1 MERWFAYIIDE
12 LICHGSH
19 ASVQALEADIRA
31 WVDAWNDDPKPF
43 VWTKT
48 ADQILDSITR
58 YLQPI
63 SNSGH

>member
-1 MERWFAYIIDE
+1 VERWFAYIIDE
-12 LICHGSH
+12 LICRGSH

>member
-1 MERWFAYIIDE
+1 
-12 LICHGSH
+12 
-19 ASVQALEADIRA
+19 
-31 WVDAWNDDPKPF
+31 

-48 ADQILDSITR
+48 ADEILDKITR